1 MLLSLWLVATGS
13 WLVLIALVTVATR
26 LRRPRPAAPALAL
39 RDEPPAVVSLLAGQL
54 KRTGYPATLLD
65 LAARGWF
72 ALSSTGPG
80 QVTCRIQSGPPA
92 TGLPATGLPATGRS
106 APGVAANGLA
116 LFEARAFAHVRL
128 RADAAGFLPGAALG
142 TGFDIGDKEFAE
154 AFRGEVRADAAG
166 RGLIRSRISAATLM
180 LLGLAGL
187 PAVIVAG
194 VGLARHDKSGLFLLA
209 FGDFAALTWPAA
221 LRRGFRLTPAG
232 RAALAQWLGF
242 RLALTGGKSRL
253 TAATALLA
261 GGGDRRIAYAA
272 ALGAAPD
279 AIRAFAA
286 DENAPWSSFGGTWR
300 RVQIGAPDERFVP
313 GKLLVGYALAWC
325 GVFGLMALTIAHT
338 TSLKWGLLFTLFPG
352 CVAWGPAIWV
362 LTSAERAGRLTEFA
376 EFEGQ
381 IIRRWTDTRSTGGED
396 SSSYPVWCI
405 AIDDGRQDQA
415 WAVMITSAMY
425 DSIRAGMIVR
435 VQVNPRR
442 NRLLD
447 LARAD

>member
-1 MLLSLWLVATGS
+1 VLVSLWLVATGS
-13 WLVLIALVTVATR
+13 WLVLIALVTIATR
-26 LRRPRPAAPALAL
+26 LRPPRPAQPALAL
-39 RDEPPAVVSLLAGQL
+39 HDEPPAVVSLLAGRV

-65 LAARGWF
+65 LAARGSF
-72 ALSSTGPG
+72 ALAATGPD
-80 QVTCRIQSGPPA
+80 QVTCRIQPGPPGA
-92 TGLPATGLPATGRS
+92 
-106 APGVAANGLA
+106 GLA
-116 LFEARAFAHVRL
+116 PYEARALAHVRL

-154 AFRGEVRADAAG
+154 AFRAEVRADAAG
-166 RGLIRSRISAATLM
+166 RGLIRSRISAATLV
-180 LLGLAGL
+180 LLGLGGL
-187 PAVIVAG
+187 PAVAVAA
-194 VGLARHDKSGLFLLA
+194 VGLTRHGKSGLILLA
-209 FGDFAALTWPAA
+209 FGYFAVLTWPAA

-242 RLALTGGKSRL
+242 RLAVTGGKSRL
-253 TAATALLA
+253 TTAGALLA
-261 GGGDRRIAYAA
+261 GGGDRRIGYAA

-286 DENAPWSSFGGTWR
+286 DENAPWSSYGGTWR

-313 GKLLVGYALAWC
+313 GNLLVGYALGWC
-325 GVFGLMALTIAHT
+325 GVFGLMALTIGHT
-338 TSLKWGLLFTLFPG
+338 AGLKWGLLFTLFPG

-362 LTSAERAGRLTEFA
+362 VTSAERAGRLTDFA

-405 AIDDGRQDQA
+405 AIDDGRQDRA

-425 DSIRAGMIVR
+425 DSIRAGMVVR

-442 NRLLD
+442 NQLLE

>member
-1 MLLSLWLVATGS
+1 VLVSLWLIATGS
-13 WLVLIALVTVATR
+13 WLVLIALVTVATQR
-26 LRRPRPAAPALAL
+26 RRPRPAAPALAL

-72 ALSSTGPG
+72 ALSATGPG
-80 QVTCRIQSGPPA
+80 QVTCRIQPRPPA
-92 TGLPATGLPATGRS
+92 TRLAAAALPATALPATGL
-106 APGVAANGLA
+106 AP
-116 LFEARAFAHVRL
+116 FEARALGHVRL

-142 TGFDIGDKEFAE
+142 TGFDIGDKEFAD
-154 AFRGEVRADAAG
+154 AFRAEVRADAAG
-166 RGLIRSRISAATLM
+166 RGLIRARISAATLV

-187 PAVIVAG
+187 PAATVAG
-194 VGLARHDKSGLFLLA
+194 VGLTQHDKSGLLLLA
-209 FGDFAALTWPAA
+209 FGYFAVLTWPAA
-221 LRRGFRLTPAG
+221 LRRGFRLTTAG
-232 RAALAQWLGF
+232 NAALAEWLGF

-261 GGGDRRIAYAA
+261 SGGDRRIGYAA

-300 RVQIGAPDERFVP
+300 RVQIGDPDERFVP

-325 GVFGLMALTIAHT
+325 GVFGLMALTIGHT
-338 TSLKWGLLFTLFPG
+338 AGPKWGLLFTVFPG

-396 SSSYPVWCI
+396 SSTYPVWCI

-447 LARAD
+447 LARVE